1 MPDFKLISA
10 DSHVVEPPEMWVDY
24 ITPSFKDR
32 APRIVKDPPGFKGH
46 YFIIEGMEPKKI
58 VGLFNAGLSPKE
70 VKEQQDRDPDFEEC
84 PPGAFDPKAR
94 MVDLERDG
102 VEAEVIYTSLA
113 FDLFR
118 LKDAPFQEAVFAAYN
133 TWLAEFCQ
141 TNPKH
146 LVGLGLIPLMNVEE
160 GIKELNRCAELGL
173 RGGVIMA
180 SPPDGLSYSN
190 PMYEPFW
197 AAAADLSMPI
207 SLHIL
212 TGHADESKAEGMFKE
227 NYVRVIGIIHE
238 IQRSF
243 SQIMFSGVLERHPG
257 LTIVSAENDIGW
269 VPHFL
274 FRADRW
280 WEKQQYTNPT
290 ELKMTP
296 REYALRQFYVSY
308 QTDPVGLQLADY
320 FGEDNYAWASDYPH
334 GASTFP
340 NSKEIVDEDFAGL
353 PEIYK
358 RKITRDNVIKLYNM
372 DFK

>member
-32 APRIVKDPPGFKGH
+32 APRIVKDPPGMKGH

-118 LKDAPFQEAVFAAYN
+118 LTDAPFQEAVFAAYN
-133 TWLAEFCQ
+133 TWLAEFCR
-141 TNPKH
+141 TNPKY
-146 LVGLGLIPLMNVEE
+146 LVGLGLISLLNVEE

-197 AAAADLSMPI
+197 AAAADLKMPI

-212 TGHADESKAEGMFKE
+212 TGHADESKAEGIFKE
-227 NYVRVIGIIHE
+227 HHVRVVGIIHE

-243 SQIMFSGVLERHPG
+243 AQIMFSGVLERHPG

-274 FRADRW
+274 YRADRW
-280 WEKQQYTNPT
+280 WEKGRYTNPT

-308 QTDPVGLQLADY
+308 QTDPVGLRLADY

-340 NSKEIVDEDFAGL
+340 NSREIVDEDFAGL

-372 DFK
+372 DFN

>member
-24 ITPSFKDR
+24 MTPSFKDR

-118 LKDAPFQEAVFAAYN
+118 LTDAPFQEAVFAAYN

-160 GIKELNRCAELGL
+160 GIKELNRCAELG
-173 RGGVIMA
+173 
-180 SPPDGLSYSN
+180 
-190 PMYEPFW
+190 
-197 AAAADLSMPI
+197 
-207 SLHIL
+207 
-212 TGHADESKAEGMFKE
+212 
-227 NYVRVIGIIHE
+227 
-238 IQRSF
+238 
-243 SQIMFSGVLERHPG
+243 
-257 LTIVSAENDIGW
+257 
-269 VPHFL
+269 
-274 FRADRW
+274 
-280 WEKQQYTNPT
+280 
-290 ELKMTP
+290 
-296 REYALRQFYVSY
+296 
-308 QTDPVGLQLADY
+308 
-320 FGEDNYAWASDYPH
+320 FG
-334 GASTFP
+334 
-340 NSKEIVDEDFAGL
+340 AG
-353 PEIYK
+353 
-358 RKITRDNVIKLYNM
+358 
-372 DFK
+372 